1 LLFNLT
7 EILMVVAVEAFLIF
21 LIVFRYFSLKSQK
34 QSNVVH
40 DLESELQ
47 HVSKELSEV
56 ESLDQ
61 QHEVDIT
68 KTSFIGEQIKKV
80 EALEAELEKRQQRVE
95 DTKLIA
101 QKANMAKHD
110 FLSNVKYEI
119 YTPLNT
125 IVTNTESLGKALK
138 DKTLLNFAK
147 NIYDSSRK
155 LSQMFE
161 KIITLSELELNT
173 FETMES
179 AVDIRELLESK
190 MHKYRALANKKELD
204 FTLSVDEDIPNRL
217 MLDENIVEEIADNLI
232 HNAIKFTNS
241 GYVKVRL
248 LTNGLDKAKNAINFS
263 LVVEDSG
270 VGIEKENHTKIFNIF
285 QKIDDESS
293 EILGLGLSI
302 NKKMADSINAT
313 LQLQSRPSHGS
324 TFALFFNQVEIFL
337 SNNPS
342 SVFDPLVDFT
352 QIRPSGASV
361 MVIDEDQ
368 NVCGVIEKN
377 FQDTAVE
384 VFSFANTRDAIAVLK
399 NKKFDMIFIDID
411 MLSVDESA
419 VSKVIVNISRAPIVT
434 LTNVR
439 LKDIEFDENGV
450 SPVGHLKK
458 PISRFEL
465 FKISL
470 EVLDSKKLKI
480 LSDGTLK
487 IK

>member
-1 LLFNLT
+1 MLFNLY
-7 EILMVVAVEAFLIF
+7 EILVIVAVEAFLIF
-21 LIVFRYFSLKSQK
+21 LVVFRYFKLKGEI
-34 QSNVVH
+34 QSDVVH
-40 DLESELQ
+40 NLESELQ
-47 HVSKELSEV
+47 HVSQELSEA
-56 ESLDQ
+56 ESLEH
-61 QHEVDIT
+61 QHEVDVT
-68 KTSFIGEQIKKV
+68 KTSFIGEQIRKD
-80 EALEAELEKRQQRVE
+80 EALEAEIEKHQKRVE

-125 IVTNTESLGKALK
+125 IVTNTESLGKELK
-138 DKTLLNFAK
+138 DKTLLSFAK
-147 NIYDSSRK
+147 NIYNSSRK

-173 FETMES
+173 FENMES

-190 MHKYRALANKKELD
+190 MHKYRALANKKNLD

-232 HNAIKFTNS
+232 HNAIKFTNN
-241 GYVKVRL
+241 GYVKVRV

-263 LVVEDSG
+263 LIVEDSG
-270 VGIEKENHTKIFNIF
+270 IGIKKENHTKIFNIF
-285 QKIDDESS
+285 EKLDDESS
-293 EILGLGLSI
+293 KIIGLGLSI
-302 NKKMADSINAT
+302 NKRMADSINAN

-324 TFALFFNQVEIFL
+324 TFALFFKQVEIFL
-337 SNNPS
+337 SSHQNS
-342 SVFDPLVDFT
+342 IFDPLVDFT
-352 QIRPSGASV
+352 LIRPSGASV

-368 NVCGVIEKN
+368 SICSTIEEN
-377 FQDTAVE
+377 FQNTAVE
-384 VFSFANTRDAIAVLK
+384 VSSFANTRDAIAVLQ

-411 MLSVDESA
+411 MLSVDDSA
-419 VSKVIVNISRAPIVT
+419 VSKVIVNVSRAPVVT
-434 LTNVR
+434 MTKVR
-439 LKDIEFDENGV
+439 LKDVEFDAAGV
-450 SPVGHLKK
+450 APIGHLKK

-465 FKISL
+465 FKMSL

-480 LSDGTLK
+480 LSDGALK

>member
-1 LLFNLT
+1 MLFNLN
-7 EILMVVAVEAFLIF
+7 EILVIVAVEAFLIF
-21 LIVFRYFSLKSQK
+21 LVVFRYFSLKSEK
-34 QSNVVH
+34 QSHVVH

-47 HVSKELSEV
+47 HVSQELSEV
-56 ESLDQ
+56 ESSE
-61 QHEVDIT
+61 HEIDVT
-68 KTSFIGEQIKKV
+68 KTSFIGEQIRKV
-80 EALEAELEKRQQRVE
+80 EALEAELEKRQNRVE
-95 DTKLIA
+95 DTMLIA
-101 QKANMAKHD
+101 QKANMAKHE

-125 IVTNTESLGKALK
+125 IVMNTESLGKALK
-138 DKTLLNFAK
+138 DKKLLNFAK

-190 MHKYRALANKKELD
+190 MHKYRALANKKNLD
-204 FTLSVDEDIPNRL
+204 FSLTVDEDIPNRL
-217 MLDENIVEEIADNLI
+217 MMDENIVEEIADNLI

-241 GYVKVRL
+241 GYVKVRV

-263 LVVEDSG
+263 LIVEDSG
-270 VGIEKENHTKIFNIF
+270 IGIEKENHAKIFNMF
-285 QKIDDESS
+285 EKIDDESS
-293 EILGLGLSI
+293 EIIGLGLSI

-337 SNNPS
+337 SNDQNS
-342 SVFDPLVDFT
+342 IFDPLVDFT

-368 NVCGVIEKN
+368 HIHSVIKEN
-377 FQDTAVE
+377 FQNTAVE
-384 VFSFANTRDAIAVLK
+384 VSTFANTREAIAVLK

-411 MLSVDESA
+411 MLSVDDSA
-419 VSKVIVNISRAPIVT
+419 VSKVIVNISRAPVVT
-434 LTNVR
+434 MTNVR
-439 LKDIEFDENGV
+439 LKDIEFDEAGV
-450 SPVGHLKK
+450 APVGHLKK

>member
-1 LLFNLT
+1 MLFNLN
-7 EILMVVAVEAFLIF
+7 EILVIVAIEAFLIF

-34 QSNVVH
+34 QSNTVQ

-47 HVSKELSEV
+47 HISQELSEV
-56 ESLDQ
+56 ETSE
-61 QHEVDIT
+61 HEIDIT
-68 KTSFIGEQIKKV
+68 KTSFIGEQIRKV
-80 EALEAELEKRQQRVE
+80 EALEAELEKRQQRIR

-119 YTPLNT
+119 YTPLNS

-147 NIYDSSRK
+147 NIYNSSRK

-190 MHKYRALANKKELD
+190 MHKYRALANKKNLD
-204 FTLSVDEDIPNRL
+204 FTLNVDEDIPNRL
-217 MLDENIVEEIADNLI
+217 MLDERIVEEIVDNLI
-232 HNAIKFTNS
+232 HNAIKFTGS
-241 GYVKVRL
+241 GYVKVRVL
-248 LTNGLDKAKNAINFS
+248 SNGLDKAKNALNFS
-263 LVVEDSG
+263 VVVEDSG
-270 VGIEKENHTKIFNIF
+270 IGIEKENHTKIFDIF
-285 QKIDDESS
+285 EKIDDESS
-293 EILGLGLSI
+293 ETIGLGLSI
-302 NKKMADSINAT
+302 NKKMADSINAN
-313 LQLQSRPSHGS
+313 LQVQSRPSHGS
-324 TFALFFNQVEIFL
+324 TFALFFKQVEIFL
-337 SNNPS
+337 SNDQN

-352 QIRPSGASV
+352 QIRSSGASV
-361 MVIDEDQ
+361 MVIDEDESI
-368 NVCGVIEKN
+368 CKTIEEN

-384 VFSFANTRDAIAVLK
+384 VTSFINTREAIAVLQ

-411 MLSVDESA
+411 MLSVDDSA
-419 VSKVIVNISRAPIVT
+419 VSKVIVNMSRAPVVT
-434 LTNVR
+434 MTNVR
-439 LKDIEFDENGV
+439 LKDIEFDEAGV
-450 SPVGHLKK
+450 VPVGHLKK

-465 FKISL
+465 FKVSL

>member
-1 LLFNLT
+1 MLFNLN
-7 EILMVVAVEAFLIF
+7 EILVIVAVEAFLIF
-21 LIVFRYFSLKSQK
+21 LIVFRYFKLKNEK

-40 DLESELQ
+40 NLESELQ
-47 HVSKELSEV
+47 NVSQELSEAETSEKEIDV
-56 ESLDQ
+56 
-61 QHEVDIT
+61 T
-68 KTSFIGEQIKKV
+68 KTSFIGEQIRKV
-80 EALEAELEKRQQRVE
+80 EALEAELEKRQQRIE

-147 NIYDSSRK
+147 NIYNSSRK

-179 AVDIRELLESK
+179 AVDIGELLESK
-190 MHKYRALANKKELD
+190 MHKYRALANKKNLD
-204 FTLSVDEDIPNRL
+204 FTLTVDEDIPNRL
-217 MLDENIVEEIADNLI
+217 MLDEHIVEEIADNLI
-232 HNAIKFTNS
+232 HNAIKFTAS
-241 GYVKVRL
+241 GYVKVRVL
-248 LTNGLDKAKNAINFS
+248 SNGLDKAKNALNFS
-263 LVVEDSG
+263 IIVEDSG
-270 VGIEKENHTKIFNIF
+270 IGIEKENHSKIFEIF
-285 QKIDDESS
+285 EKTDDESL
-293 EILGLGLSI
+293 ETIGLGLSI
-302 NKKMADSINAT
+302 NKKMADSINAN
-313 LQLQSRPSHGS
+313 LQVQSRPSHGS
-324 TFALFFNQVEIFL
+324 TFALFFKQVEIFL
-337 SNNPS
+337 SNDQNS
-342 SVFDPLVDFT
+342 IFDPLVDFT
-352 QIRPSGASV
+352 QIRSSGASV

-368 NVCGVIEKN
+368 SICEMIEEN
-377 FQDTAVE
+377 FQNTAVE
-384 VFSFANTRDAIAVLK
+384 VSSFTNTRDAIAVLQ

-411 MLSVDESA
+411 MLSVDDSA
-419 VSKVIVNISRAPIVT
+419 VSKVIANISRAPVVT
-434 LTNVR
+434 MTKVR
-439 LKDIEFDENGV
+439 LKDIEFDEAGV
-450 SPVGHLKK
+450 VPVGHLKK

-465 FKISL
+465 FKVSL

>member
-1 LLFNLT
+1 MLFNLN
-7 EILMVVAVEAFLIF
+7 EILVIVAIEAFLI
-21 LIVFRYFSLKSQK
+21 LLVVFRYFSLKSQK
-34 QSNVVH
+34 QSNAVH

-47 HVSKELSEV
+47 HISKELSEV
-56 ESLDQ
+56 ESSENEID
-61 QHEVDIT
+61 VT
-68 KTSFIGEQIKKV
+68 KTSFIGEQIRKV
-80 EALEAELEKRQQRVE
+80 EALEAELEKRQKRVE
-95 DTKLIA
+95 DSKLIA

-138 DKTLLNFAK
+138 DKTLLSFAK
-147 NIYDSSRK
+147 NIYNSSRK

-179 AVDIRELLESK
+179 AVDIRELLESI
-190 MHKYRALANKKELD
+190 MHKYRTLASKKSLD
-204 FTLSVDEDIPNRL
+204 FSLTIDEDIPNRL

-232 HNAIKFTNS
+232 HNAIKFTDS
-241 GYVKVRL
+241 GYVKVRV

-270 VGIEKENHTKIFNIF
+270 VGIEKENHTKIFNMF
-285 QKIDDESS
+285 EKIDDESS
-293 EILGLGLSI
+293 EIIGLGLSI

-313 LQLQSRPSHGS
+313 LQVQSRPSHGS

-337 SNNPS
+337 SNDQNS
-342 SVFDPLVDFT
+342 IFDPLVDFT
-352 QIRPSGASV
+352 QIRSSGASV
-361 MVIDEDQ
+361 MIIDEDQ
-368 NVCGVIEKN
+368 SVCSTIEEN
-377 FQDTAVE
+377 FQGTAVE
-384 VFSFANTRDAIAVLK
+384 VSSFVNTRDAIAVLK

-411 MLSVDESA
+411 MLSVDDSA
-419 VSKVIVNISRAPIVT
+419 VSKVIVNISRAPVVT
-434 LTNVR
+434 MTKVR
-439 LKDIEFDENGV
+439 LKDIEFDEAGV
-450 SPVGHLKK
+450 IPVGHLKK

-465 FKISL
+465 FKTSL
-470 EVLDSKKLKI
+470 EVLDSKKIKI
-480 LSDGTLK
+480 LSNGTLK

>member
-1 LLFNLT
+1 MLFNLN
-7 EILMVVAVEAFLIF
+7 EILVIGTVEAL
-21 LIVFRYFSLKSQK
+21 LVFVIAFVYFKSKTQK
-34 QSNVVH
+34 QLDLIH
-40 DLESELQ
+40 HLESEVQ
-47 HVSKELSEV
+47 STSKKLSNTEHA
-56 ESLDQ
+56 EHE
-61 QHEVDIT
+61 HEVDIT
-68 KTSFIGEQIKKV
+68 KTSFIGEQIRKV
-80 EALEAELEKRQQRVE
+80 EALEVELEKRQKKVE
-95 DTKLIA
+95 DIKLIA

-119 YTPLNT
+119 YTPLND

-138 DKTLLNFAK
+138 DKTLLDFAK
-147 NIYDSSRK
+147 NIYNSSRK
-155 LSQMFE
+155 LSVLFE
-161 KIITLSELELNT
+161 KIIKLSELELNT

-190 MHKYRALANKKELD
+190 VQKYRPLATKKELD
-204 FTLSVDEDIPNRL
+204 FTLNVDEDIPNRL

-241 GYVKVRL
+241 GYVKVRVL
-248 LTNGLDKAKNAINFS
+248 SNGVDKAKNAISFS
-263 LVVEDSG
+263 LIVEDSG
-270 VGIEKENHTKIFNIF
+270 IGIEKEKHARIFDMF
-285 QKIDDESS
+285 EKTGDESS
-293 EILGLGLSI
+293 EILGLDLSI

-337 SNNPS
+337 SNKQNN
-342 SVFDPLVDFT
+342 VFDPLVDFT

-361 MVIDEDQ
+361 MLIDEDQ
-368 NVCGVIEKN
+368 SVCKTIEEN
-377 FQDTAVE
+377 FQNTAVE
-384 VFSFANTRDAIAVLK
+384 VSSFVNTRDAIAVLQ

-411 MLSVDESA
+411 MLSVDDSA
-419 VSKVIVNISRAPIVT
+419 VSKVIVNMSRAPVVT
-434 LTNVR
+434 LTSVR
-439 LKDIEFDENGV
+439 LKNIEFDKDGV
-450 SPVGHLKK
+450 APVGHLKK

-470 EVLDSKKLKI
+470 EVLDSKKVKI

>member
-1 LLFNLT
+1 LLFNLN
-7 EILMVVAVEAFLIF
+7 EILVIVAIEAFLIF

-34 QSNVVH
+34 QSNTVQ

-47 HVSKELSEV
+47 HISQELSEV
-56 ESLDQ
+56 ETSE
-61 QHEVDIT
+61 HEIDIT
-68 KTSFIGEQIKKV
+68 KTSFIGEQIRKV
-80 EALEAELEKRQQRVE
+80 EALEAELEKRQQRIR

-119 YTPLNT
+119 YTPLNS

-147 NIYDSSRK
+147 NIYNSSRK

-190 MHKYRALANKKELD
+190 MHKYRALANKKNLD
-204 FTLSVDEDIPNRL
+204 FTLNVDEDIPNRL
-217 MLDENIVEEIADNLI
+217 MLDERIVEEIVDNLI
-232 HNAIKFTNS
+232 HNAIKFTGS
-241 GYVKVRL
+241 GYVKVRVL
-248 LTNGLDKAKNAINFS
+248 SNGLDKAKNALNFS
-263 LVVEDSG
+263 VVVEDSG
-270 VGIEKENHTKIFNIF
+270 IGIEKENHTKIFDIF
-285 QKIDDESS
+285 EKIDDESS
-293 EILGLGLSI
+293 ETIGLGLSI
-302 NKKMADSINAT
+302 NKKMADSINAN
-313 LQLQSRPSHGS
+313 LQVQSRPSHGS
-324 TFALFFNQVEIFL
+324 TFALFFKQVEIFL
-337 SNNPS
+337 SNDQN

-352 QIRPSGASV
+352 QIRSSGASV
-361 MVIDEDQ
+361 MVIDEDESI
-368 NVCGVIEKN
+368 CKTIEEN

-384 VFSFANTRDAIAVLK
+384 VTSFINTREAIAVLQ

-411 MLSVDESA
+411 MLSVDDSA
-419 VSKVIVNISRAPIVT
+419 VSKVIVNMSRAPVVT
-434 LTNVR
+434 MTNVR
-439 LKDIEFDENGV
+439 LKDIEFDEAGV
-450 SPVGHLKK
+450 VPVGHLKK

-465 FKISL
+465 FKVSL

>member
-1 LLFNLT
+1 MLFNLT
-7 EILMVVAVEAFLIF
+7 EILVIVAVEAFFIL
-21 LIVFRYFSLKSQK
+21 LIVLRYFNLKSAK
-34 QSNVVH
+34 QSDVVH
-40 DLESELQ
+40 HLESELQ
-47 HVSKELSEV
+47 HVSQELSEAEV
-56 ESLDQ
+56 LE
-61 QHEVDIT
+61 HEVDVT
-68 KTSFIGEQIKKV
+68 KTSFIGEQIRKV
-80 EALEAELEKRQQRVE
+80 EALEAELEKYQKRIE

-110 FLSNVKYEI
+110 FLSNLKYEI

-147 NIYDSSRK
+147 NIYNSSRK

-179 AVDIRELLESK
+179 AVDIREILESK
-190 MHKYRALANKKELD
+190 MNKYRALANKKKLD
-204 FTLSVDEDIPNRL
+204 FTLNVDEDIPNRL

-241 GYVKVRL
+241 GYVKVRV

-263 LVVEDSG
+263 LIVEDSG
-270 VGIEKENHTKIFNIF
+270 IGIEKENHTKIFNIF
-285 QKIDDESS
+285 EKIGDESS
-293 EILGLGLSI
+293 EIIGLGLSI
-302 NKKMADSINAT
+302 NKKMADSINAN
-313 LQLQSRPSHGS
+313 LQVQSKPSSGS
-324 TFALFFNQVEIFL
+324 TFALFFKQVEVFL
-337 SNNPS
+337 SNDQNS
-342 SVFDPLVDFT
+342 IFDPLVDFT
-352 QIRPSGASV
+352 QIRPSGASI

-368 NVCGVIEKN
+368 AICDVIVEN

-384 VFSFANTRDAIAVLK
+384 ISSFTNTREAITVLK

-411 MLSVDESA
+411 MLSVDDSA
-419 VSKVIVNISRAPIVT
+419 VSKVIVNMSRAPVVT

-439 LKDIEFDENGV
+439 LKDVEFDEAGV
-450 SPVGHLKK
+450 APIGHLKK

-470 EVLDSKKLKI
+470 EVLDSKKVKI

>member
-1 LLFNLT
+1 MLFNLN
-7 EILMVVAVEAFLIF
+7 EILVIAAVEAFLIF
-21 LIVFRYFSLKSQK
+21 LVVFRYFSLKSEK

-47 HVSKELSEV
+47 HVSQELSSSVSSE
-56 ESLDQ
+56 
-61 QHEVDIT
+61 HEVDVT
-68 KTSFIGEQIKKV
+68 KTSFIGEQIRKV

-138 DKTLLNFAK
+138 DKTLLKFAK

-179 AVDIRELLESK
+179 ALDIRELLESK
-190 MHKYRALANKKELD
+190 MHKYRALANKKNLD
-204 FTLSVDEDIPNRL
+204 FSLTVDEDIPNRL

-232 HNAIKFTNS
+232 HNAIKFTDS
-241 GYVKVRL
+241 GYVKVRV

-263 LVVEDSG
+263 LIVEDSG
-270 VGIEKENHTKIFNIF
+270 IGIEKENHTKIFNIF
-285 QKIDDESS
+285 EKIDDESS
-293 EILGLGLSI
+293 EIIGLGLSI

-313 LQLQSRPSHGS
+313 LQVQSRPSHGS

-337 SNNPS
+337 SNDQN

-368 NVCGVIEKN
+368 HICSVIKEN
-377 FQDTAVE
+377 FQNTAVE
-384 VFSFANTRDAIAVLK
+384 VSTFANTREAIAVLK

-411 MLSVDESA
+411 MLIVDDSA
-419 VSKVIVNISRAPIVT
+419 VSKVIVNISRAPVVT
-434 LTNVR
+434 MTNVR
-439 LKDIEFDENGV
+439 LKDIEFDKAGV
-450 SPVGHLKK
+450 APVGHLKK